1 MKKRIISLLLA
12 LIMAV
17 SLLPVSVL
25 AETDA
30 SLDLSKFTFTLSN
43 KEVTNADFQYNNVT
57 AQKKSDGSYSLIAP
71 TYAVAPVAVTDNS
84 SMTIKAPDG
93 FDKTFSVTFSMW
105 EEVGA
110 AKTEKTVTS
119 VNGVVTVDKYYN
131 RSPGRLT
138 DDLYGP
144 CKLEYSDFVFKVE
157 GSEETCSAS
166 FELFSDLRNIQV
178 YCKTDATM
186 VMPSVV
192 KSGENAYSVTLQR
205 GNTYSFGV
213 AGGLDTNM
221 YTRSSYYINDGSGEK
236 LYTEYTYTPGTE
248 SGKDLTIR
256 ISNAQEEYHIAD
268 KTYKLHITV
277 QDAAVKPE
285 FDKYVVTVNGEEAAL
300 KKVGTSYVLPSLT
313 QFDTLEIEA
322 IVKNTDET
330 AVFEWTRGAG
340 LAKTQ
345 IEGTTAKV
353 TVDTS
358 STSFAQY
365 MINATVTC
373 GGVSVKLP
381 TIRVQKINALK
392 VATPKILQQPV
403 GAEYTVGQTAEPLT
417 VVVENPGL
425 DGTLTFNWYRCDD
438 ESKANPTL
446 VYKESKHLVA
456 SGGGQMTQFT
466 PPVQEAGTNWY
477 YCELYKSV
485 KTLDSDK
492 ITSDCAKVEVKAAEM
507 PLKGDGTE
515 DSPWLLTSEADLN
528 VVREKVAEGS
538 SFVGKYFAFAND
550 IELSADWTPIGATK
564 DGKTDTKK
572 GTNILPFSGVL
583 DGRNFTVKI
592 AEGGKPLF
600 NIVRD
605 ASIKNLKIYG
615 TKIEGFGLIDRYDV
629 DYGDDGD
636 YSSGCPTTVT
646 IDNCHILAGTNI
658 KNSGFLGGY
667 ASGANTVTISNCT
680 AASGVTIGYGMGSQY
695 DFVNATMTTGSF
707 AGDFNGTITNCSS
720 AATVMG
726 KRCAGGIVG
735 RKGQSMG
742 DFIVRDCTFTGT
754 VVSEGNAGGIVGS
767 GYNDSSA
774 PNSPCVV
781 VENCVS
787 TGDITGKNCVG
798 GIIGREG
805 SITQCWDNGV
815 GGIRNNEFTGKIHA
829 SGDKVG
835 GIAGYISSLNRYNII
850 ENNYYAADCGAKQGI
865 GTVDYVDTS
874 CTTHETSSG
883 ATYFDTSKAL
893 PQIKGVVLKDHNRT
907 DDPLGADK
915 EKLCSTKK
923 RTDVYVTDFALT
935 GEYKTEYRVGDTFDT
950 TGMVFTATWSNGE
963 MTTVKADDVTFEGFS
978 SEKPGQQTIIAKYGD
993 GSVNFS
999 VLVKPQ
1005 GGKKIAVV
1013 FSFLGDTVHGEN
1025 GQSHTLADGNLLR
1038 WIDAA
1043 KITVDSD
1050 ATVLDV
1056 ITAALGDKYTILN
1069 ESGNYIQSITL
1080 KDGKELGEFTN
1091 GNLSGW
1097 MYTLNGV
1104 HPNLGVAQQYLNDG
1118 DVIVFHYTDDY
1129 TREGSMG
1136 GDESKSA
1143 QEVVAMI
1150 AAIGEVDL
1158 TKGTAI
1164 GATRTAYDALTDA
1177 EKKQV
1182 TNYDVLL
1189 AAEAAYAKL
1198 VAEMGE
1204 KLDEIYKTTGD
1215 FIQGLGTPTVNST
1228 GGEWMVIGLARSGR
1242 PVPAGYY
1249 DNVVEYVKA
1258 KADANERLHRAKVTD
1273 NARVILA
1280 LTAIGKDVTNVGGH
1294 NLLKGLDNMAYVQ
1307 KQGINGPIFTL
1318 IALDSHN
1325 YPTMGDV
1332 TREKLIQ
1339 VILDAQLPGGGWNLS
1354 GENADTDMTAMAIQ
1368 ALAPYYKT
1376 NETVKAA
1383 VDKALEALSALQ
1395 RNDGGFGSWGTVN
1408 SESCAQVIVALT
1420 ALGIDPATDS
1430 RFVKNGNTVLDALA
1444 GFYVTGGGFKHT
1456 ADGERNGMA
1465 TEQGYYALA
1474 AYFRFVNG
1482 QTSLYDMSDVTIQI
1496 DSHTHAFGAWT
1507 VTTPA
1512 TCTKD
1517 GVETR
1522 SCACGE
1528 TETRIIPATG
1538 HAFGAWTVTTPA
1550 TCTTDGVETR
1560 SCACGETETRIIPA
1574 TGHAFG
1580 AWTVTTPATCT
1591 TDGVETRSC
1600 ACGETET
1607 QIIPATGHV
1616 DADHDGKCDVCQA
1629 VITPVDPGKTDP
1641 TNPGTDTPAT
1651 GDTGVLV
1658 WVIALPV
1665 AAVAAAFVLKRK
1677 KREE

>member
-1 MKKRIISLLLA
+1 MKKRILSLLLA
-12 LIMAV
+12 LVLAL
-17 SLLPVSVL
+17 SLLPVSAV
-25 AETDA
+25 AETDVG
-30 SLDLSKFTFTLSN
+30 LDLSKFTFTLSN
-43 KEVTNADFQYNNVT
+43 NKVTNADFQYNNV
-57 AQKKSDGSYSLIAP
+57 AVQKKADGSYSLIAP
-71 TYAVAPVAVTDNS
+71 TYAVAPAYVNDST

-93 FDKTFSVTFSMW
+93 FDKSFSVTYSMW
-105 EEVGA
+105 EEMGA
-110 AKTEKTVTS
+110 KKTEKTVTS
-119 VNGVVTVDKYYN
+119 VNGSVTVDRYYN
-131 RSPGRLT
+131 LNPGLLT

-144 CKLEYSDFVFKVE
+144 RKLEYSDFVFKVE
-157 GSEETCSAS
+157 GSEKTSSAS
-166 FELFSDLRNIQV
+166 FELFSDLRSIQV
-178 YCKTDATM
+178 FCKTDTTM
-186 VMPSVV
+186 VAPSVV
-192 KSGENAYSVTLQR
+192 KSGENTYSVTLQR

-213 AGGLDTNM
+213 SGGLVSNKF
-221 YTRSSYYINDGSGEK
+221 TRSSCYLNDGSGEK
-236 LYTEYTYTPGTE
+236 LYTKFTYTPGTE
-248 SGKDLTIR
+248 TSKDLTIR

-277 QDAAVKPE
+277 QDAAAKPE
-285 FDKYVVTVNGEEAAL
+285 FNKYVVTVNGKEAAL
-300 KKVGTSYVLPSLT
+300 KKVGTAYTLASLT

-322 IVKNTDET
+322 FVKNIDDT

-340 LAKTQ
+340 LAKSQ

-365 MINATVTC
+365 MINATITC

-446 VYKESKHLVA
+446 VYKESKYLVA

-492 ITSDCAKVEVKAAEM
+492 ITSDCVKVEVKAAEM

-787 TGDITGKNCVG
+787 TGDITGKDCVG

-805 SITQCWDNGV
+805 SITQCWDNGI

-874 CTTHETSSG
+874 CATHETSSG

-923 RTDVYVTDFALT
+923 RTDVYVTSLALT

-950 TGMVFTATWSNGE
+950 TGMVFAATWSNGKS
-963 MTTVKADDVTFEGFS
+963 TTVKAADVTFEGFN

-1005 GGKKIAVV
+1005 GGKKITVV
-1013 FSFLGDTVHGEN
+1013 FSLLGDTVHGEN
-1025 GQSHTLADGNLLR
+1025 GESHTLADGNLLK

-1050 ATVLDV
+1050 ATALDV
-1056 ITAALGDKYTILN
+1056 ILAALGDKYTIEN
-1069 ESGNYIQSITL
+1069 ESGNYIKSITP
-1080 KDGKELGEFTN
+1080 KDGKALGEFTN
-1091 GNLSGW
+1091 GTLSGW
-1097 MYTLNGV
+1097 MYTLNGKHV
-1104 HPNLGVAQQYLNDG
+1104 LLGVAQQYLMNG

-1129 TREGSMG
+1129 TRENAF
-1136 GDESKSA
+1136 DQQKSA
-1143 QEVVAMI
+1143 DEVIAMI
-1150 AAIGEVDL
+1150 AAIGPVSL
-1158 TKGTAI
+1158 SKGTAI
-1164 GATRTAYDALTDA
+1164 GDARTAYDNLTADEKAL
-1177 EKKQV
+1177 V
-1182 TNYDVLL
+1182 TNYDKLL
-1189 AAEAAYAKL
+1189 AAEAAYIKL
-1198 VAEMGE
+1198 VAEMGK

-1215 FIQGLGTPTVNST
+1215 YMSKLGTPSVGSV
-1228 GGEWMVIGLARSGR
+1228 GGEWMTIGLARSGR
-1242 PVPAGYY
+1242 TVPAGYY

-1258 KADANERLHRAKVTD
+1258 KADANERLHQAKVTD

-1294 NLLKGLDNMAYVQ
+1294 NLLKGLDNMDYVQ
-1307 KQGINGPIFTL
+1307 TQGINGPIWTL

-1332 TREKLIQ
+1332 TREKLIK
-1339 VILDAQLPGGGWNLS
+1339 VILDAQLTDGGWDLS
-1354 GENADTDMTAMAIQ
+1354 ADKADLDMTAMAIQ

-1395 RNDGGFGSWGTVN
+1395 RPDGGFGSWGTVN

-1420 ALGIDPATDS
+1420 ALGIDPTADS
-1430 RFVKNGNTVLDALA
+1430 RFVKNGLTVLDALA
-1444 GFYVTGGGFKHT
+1444 SFYVAGGGFRHT
-1456 ADGERNGMA
+1456 ANGELDGMA

-1474 AYFRFVNG
+1474 AYYRFANA
-1482 QTSLYDMSDVTIQI
+1482 QTRLYDMSDVTVQ
-1496 DSHTHAFGAWT
+1496 
-1507 VTTPA
+1507 
-1512 TCTKD
+1512 
-1517 GVETR
+1517 
-1522 SCACGE
+1522 
-1528 TETRIIPATG
+1528 TG
-1538 HAFGAWTVTTPA
+1538 SNG
-1550 TCTTDGVETR
+1550 
-1560 SCACGETETRIIPA
+1560 
-1574 TGHAFG
+1574 
-1580 AWTVTTPATCT
+1580 
-1591 TDGVETRSC
+1591 
-1600 ACGETET
+1600 
-1607 QIIPATGHV
+1607 
-1616 DADHDGKCDVCQA
+1616 
-1629 VITPVDPGKTDP
+1629 
-1641 TNPGTDTPAT
+1641 TPAT
-1651 GDTGVLV
+1651 GDTGVMV
-1658 WVIALPV
+1658 WVIALPT
-1665 AAVAAAFVLKRK
+1665 AALAAAFVLKRK